1 MLVGDGKNIH
11 LAIAQE
17 HLGDKGAVI
26 GTRPEDSLIEQ
37 VHRAMLLYKSEDRAL
52 LLALIKNVAQD
63 ENGPFWRLL
72 ASLKE
77 LLPANDDLKQVE
89 GLLQN
94 AADLRES
101 SKEKP
106 REVIGDLFDSAR

>member
-1 MLVGDGKNIH
+1 
-11 LAIAQE
+11 
-17 HLGDKGAVI
+17 
-26 GTRPEDSLIEQ
+26 
-37 VHRAMLLYKSEDRAL
+37 MLLYKSEDRAL
-52 LLALIKNVAQD
+52 LLGLIKAVAQD

-94 AADLRES
+94 AADLRQA

-106 REVIGDLFDSAR
+106 KEIIGDLFAGQA